1 MKSIDIDIGGTF
13 TDCYVSWD
21 DRSVLKKSPTTPYDL
36 SVGLLHTIKEASK
49 ELQVP
54 FEELIAQIDTFRYST
69 TVAMNRLIERKGP
82 KLGLITTEGFEDVI
96 FVGKA
101 SQWQDG
107 MTLKYRR
114 NLAEARKP
122 EPLIQRHHTVG
133 VKERMD
139 SFGDILRPLDEDDV
153 REKLQYLVD
162 QGVRGFV
169 VSLLFSY
176 VNPEHEQRIQKII
189 EEEYPDYY
197 LGAMPVFLSSEIH
210 PKRHEYTRSITTILN
225 SYLHQLINEEVGRI
239 RDELKGNRYD
249 GSILM
254 VHNTGGMAES
264 IRTSAVQTYNGG
276 PVAGLMGGAHIAGQY
291 GLKNVVVADMG
302 GTSFDIGVVVGG
314 STRSYQTSPVIDRFL
329 VDLPVLDSKSIGA
342 GGGSIAKI
350 NHDFGSRLEVGPES
364 AGSMPGPACYNQGGN
379 EPTVT
384 DADLVLGYI
393 NPDFFHGGEKKLNVR
408 RAHRSIQQHIAS
420 PLNITV
426 EEAALLIKKVVDA
439 NMGNEIRKETVLK
452 GLNPKEFVLFAIG
465 GGGPMHA
472 TGLCEVAG
480 ISKIMTFPF
489 SSVFC
494 AYSSSAMDVMHI
506 YEYSKKIL
514 LIESGSMTYFTDYD
528 SFNQVVHQ
536 LKEKALRDIIGEG
549 FNPED
554 IIFQLELDM
563 KYGGQLNILRASSPL
578 MNIHSPE
585 DISAIYDRFEKEYS
599 EAYSAIGTY
608 PEGGVD
614 IENFVLKAMIKQPKK
629 EQPIHKAVSED
640 PKPAQKNTRQ
650 VYWEI
655 KDGKGAFEETP
666 VYDYSLLQ
674 CGNKIQG
681 PAIIES
687 VDTTYVIPHDWNFTL
702 DLHLNGVIEKRGNMY
717 V

>member
-13 TDCYVSWD
+13 TDCYVHWEGKT
-21 DRSVLKKSPTTPYDL
+21 VLKKAPTTPYDL
-36 SVGLLHTIKEASK
+36 SVGLIQTLKETSA
-49 ELQVP
+49 ELNVP
-54 FEELIAQIDTFRYST
+54 FEELIPQVERFRYST

-114 NLAEARKP
+114 NLAQARKP
-122 EPLIQRHHTVG
+122 QSLIKRHHTVG
-133 VKERMD
+133 IKERID
-139 SFGDILRPLDEDDV
+139 SFGQILRPLDEDDV

-169 VSLLFSY
+169 VTCLFSY
-176 VNPEHEQRIQKII
+176 LNPVHERRIKEII

-210 PKRHEYTRSITTILN
+210 PKRDEYTRSNTTILN
-225 SYLHQLINEEVGRI
+225 GYLHQLINEEVGKI
-239 RDELKGNRYD
+239 RDELIKNVYR

-264 IRTSAVQTYNGG
+264 IRTSAVQTFNGG
-276 PVAGLMGGAHIAGQY
+276 PVAGLMGGAHFSKQY
-291 GLKNVVVADMG
+291 GLKNAVVADMG
-302 GTSFDIGVVVGG
+302 GTSFDIGVIAGG
-314 STRSYQTSPVIDRFL
+314 STRSYQNNPVIDRFL
-329 VDLPVLDSKSIGA
+329 VDLPILDSKSIGA

-350 NHDFGSRLEVGPES
+350 NYDFGKRLEVGPES
-364 AGSMPGPACYNQGGN
+364 AGSMPGPVCYNQGGN

-393 NPDFFHGGEKKLNVR
+393 NPDYFHGGKKKLNYR
-408 RAHRSIQQHIAS
+408 KAYRAIKQNIAD
-420 PLNITV
+420 PLNIST

-452 GLNPKEFVLFAIG
+452 GLNPKDFALFAIG

-472 TGLCEVAG
+472 TGLSDVAG
-480 ISKIMTFPF
+480 IKKIMTFPF

-494 AYSSSAMDVMHI
+494 AYSSSTMDIMHI
-506 YEYSKKIL
+506 YEYSKKIP
-514 LIESGSMTYFTDYD
+514 LIEPNSKKYFTDYEA
-528 SFNQVVHQ
+528 FNSVVNQ
-536 LKEKALRDIIGEG
+536 LKEKAIRDIVGEG
-549 FNPED
+549 FSEEQ
-554 IIFQLELDM
+554 IVFQLELDM

-578 MNIHSPE
+578 LSIESPA
-585 DISAIYDRFEKEYS
+585 DITEIYNRFEKEYS
-599 EAYSAIGTY
+599 EAYSAMGTY

-614 IENFVLKAMIKQPKK
+614 IENFVLKAVIPQ
-629 EQPIHKAVSED
+629 KAEDLKTYEFVSED
-640 PKPAQKNTRQ
+640 PNAALKELRDA
-650 VYWEI
+650 YWEV
-655 KDGKGAFEETP
+655 DGGKGIMLKTP
-666 VYDYSLLQ
+666 VYDYRLLQ
-674 CGNKIQG
+674 CGNKIKG

-687 VDTTYVIPHDWNFTL
+687 VDTTYVISIGWTYVL
-702 DLHLNGVIEKRGNMY
+702 DQYLNGIIEKEG
-717 V
+717 